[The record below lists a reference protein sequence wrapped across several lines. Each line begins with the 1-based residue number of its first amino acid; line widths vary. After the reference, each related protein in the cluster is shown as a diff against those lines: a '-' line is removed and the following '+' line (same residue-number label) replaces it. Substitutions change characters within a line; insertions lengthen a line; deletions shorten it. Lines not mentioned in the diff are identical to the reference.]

1 MLCVKD
7 NITGAIYYTEDFG
20 LRDVL
25 EQLFDLE
32 QDGVVPAIDAV
43 CDDPFDPCNYWA
55 EAFLNIIVEED

>member
-7 NITGAIYYTEDFG
+7 NITGGIYYTEDFG

-32 QDGVVPAIDAV
+32 QDGVVPAIEHQRKRA
-43 CDDPFDPCNYWA
+43 A
-55 EAFLNIIVEED
+55 R